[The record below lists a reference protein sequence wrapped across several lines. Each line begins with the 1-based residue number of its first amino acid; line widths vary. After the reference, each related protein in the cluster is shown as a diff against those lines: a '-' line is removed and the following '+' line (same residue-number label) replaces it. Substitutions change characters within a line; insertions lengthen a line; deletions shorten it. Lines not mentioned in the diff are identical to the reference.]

1 MFTCSPSYRP
11 WSVSY
16 ELKHLTKKKTKLKIH
31 MSFSIYKRKI
41 KVFDF
46 FFANDWFRL
55 LFRLLTEK
63 VFFLTSFESNSR
75 DMLWTRFN
83 GETTPSPSIDFK
95 VADLIALE
103 IPNTFSIFAV
113 ILIKCL
119 LYEGLAH
126 WFSCYGIG
134 LHLWSRDRPNDRQ
147 TFIRQQFRRYSF
159 IRDDLF
165 FFCKSNECSIVSD
178 CLEAFIFN

>member
-1 MFTCSPSYRP
+1 
-11 WSVSY
+11 
-16 ELKHLTKKKTKLKIH
+16 

-55 LFRLLTEK
+55 LFRLWQRKSL
-63 VFFLTSFESNSR
+63 FLTSFESNSR
-75 DMLWTRFN
+75 DMLWTGFN

-113 ILIKCL
+113 ILIRCL
-119 LYEGLAH
+119 LYEWLVH

-159 IRDDLF
+159 IHTWRSF
-165 FFCKSNECSIVSD
+165 FLLQI
-178 CLEAFIFN
+178 